1 MKNKR
6 LEVFIQ
12 DLKDTTTVLQQLEI
26 CIKNCKDVLNSVDTI
41 EQSVED
47 LNIDDAESALN
58 ILSNKV
64 SDIITALPNKQDKLT
79 AGSNIQINDNVIS
92 ATYPSY
98 TAGANIQINDGV
110 ISATD
115 TTYTAGDNITIED
128 GVISGTAANYTAGTG
143 IDITSNTVSVDT
155 DTIATKTY
163 VDGKANLAM
172 YEYEVEFIDNDSDYS
187 WYYRFYT
194 SKGNI
199 TEPYSLSD
207 LKQLVETYGIN
218 YGTYKALSGYYEYNG
233 NYNFSKC
240 YISNDN
246 LYVTRVNSTDIQVSL
261 VTHTSLA
268 KRTC

>member
-1 MKNKR
+1 MSNKR

-12 DLKDTTTVLQQLEI
+12 DLKDTTTVLQQLEV
-26 CIKNCKDVLNSVDTI
+26 CIKYCKDVLNSVDTI

-47 LNIDDAESALN
+47 LNIDDAESELN
-58 ILSNKV
+58 TLSNKV
-64 SDIITALPNKQDKLT
+64 NDIINALPNKQDTLV
-79 AGSNIQINDNVIS
+79 AGDNIQINENVIS
-92 ATYPSY
+92 ATYPAY
-98 TAGANIQINDGV
+98 TAGSNIQINDGV

-115 TTYTAGDNITIED
+115 TTYTAGTNISIENN
-128 GVISGTAANYTAGTG
+128 VISATAATYTAGSG
-143 IDITSNTVSVDT
+143 IDITSDTISVDT
-155 DTIATKTY
+155 DTIATKDY

-194 SKGNI
+194 SQGNI
-199 TEPYSLSD
+199 AEPHSLSD

-218 YGTYKALSGYYEYNG
+218 YGTYKALIGYYEYNG

-240 YISNDN
+240 YISNNN
-246 LYVTRVNSTDIQVSL
+246 LFVTRVNSTDIQVSL
-261 VTHTSLA
+261 VTHTSFT